1 MLKYRNQTDFC
12 SSDPSLVHWTQC
24 SGTLKT
30 PYWSAH
36 QGYPVAQYL
45 CVLGYID
52 QLSRDSLWLNIK
64 AQIFVHILISS
75 PDISVAQYSCV
86 KQYWSAH
93 DKKYGSVF
101 AHIDQLF
108 RDYLRLNISLCFGNI
123 DQLNR
128 DSLWLNINALIVSFQ
143 KIWLQYCIPCIQP
156 NRDHLWLKRYTALSF
171 WSAWIEILST
181 AQ

>member
-1 MLKYRNQTDFC
+1 MLKYRNQTDF
-12 SSDPSLVHWTQC
+12 SPSDPSLVHWTQC

-52 QLSRDSLWLNIK
+52 QLSRDFLWLNIK

-108 RDYLRLNISLCFGNI
+108 RDSLRLNISLCFGNI
-123 DQLNR
+123 DQLSR

-143 KIWLQYCIPCIQP
+143 KIWATISVYPVFNPTEI
-156 NRDHLWLKRYTALSF
+156 LWLKRYTALSF
-171 WSAWIEILST
+171 WSAWIEILSL
-181 AQ
+181 